1 MKPPVR
7 VLLWTFLT
15 VAVAGVIIW
24 WWLDRQ
30 RYETTDNA
38 FIEADIV
45 LLSPQISGYVTKI
58 LVTQN
63 DKVEAGQ
70 VIGQVEPAD
79 SELQLQSA
87 VAARDEARAALNQ
100 LDRRR
105 EESRALLAERAA
117 IVSGS
122 EAERNAALTEQQRL
136 APLAERGWA
145 TKKQMVASVA
155 DAQKA
160 QASVQ
165 QARAGYAAEQARI
178 GTLASEGDE
187 LAARLRSAETVIARS
202 RLELGRTALRAP
214 VAGTVGPVLT
224 RPGEFVKPGDLVM
237 YIVPGKERY
246 LIANFKESQ
255 LRRLRLKQ
263 PVRIVLDAFPDREFD
278 GWIESFSPATGSKF
292 TPLPIDNA
300 NGNFVKITQRL
311 PVRIAIA
318 PSADAAQFLRPGLS
332 AKVRVDVRSAR

>member
-1 MKPPVR
+1 
-7 VLLWTFLT
+7 
-15 VAVAGVIIW
+15 VIIW

-30 RYETTDNA
+30 RFETTDNA
-38 FIEADIV
+38 FVEADIV
-45 LLSPQISGYVTKI
+45 LLSPEISGYVTKI

-63 DKVEAGQ
+63 AKVEAGQ
-70 VIGQVEPAD
+70 VIGQIEPAD
-79 SELQLQSA
+79 TEIQLQSA
-87 VAARDEARAALNQ
+87 IAARDEAKAALSQ

-105 EESRALLAERAA
+105 QESKALLAEKAA

-122 EAERNAALTEQQRL
+122 EAERNAAITEKERI
-136 APLAERGWA
+136 APLAARGWA

-178 GTLASEGDE
+178 ATLASEGDG
-187 LAARLRSAETVIARS
+187 LTARLRSAEAVIARS
-202 RLELGRTALRAP
+202 RLDVGRTALRAP

-263 PVRIVLDAFPDREFD
+263 RVRIVLDAFPDREFE

-318 PSADAAQFLRPGLS
+318 PSPDAAQFLRPGLS
-332 AKVRVDVRSAR
+332 AKVRVDVRDAR